1 MKIPSKIFISLFICL
16 TMMGYSSSVSAQGTK
31 IGYVDTPRLMKEAPQ
46 VIASQKML
54 EEEFSERQQMLKSYQ
69 QEIADLEADIQ
80 KNSLIM
86 SSDEQSQKERRLREL
101 QRLLKRGSE
110 EYREDVSLR
119 RNEELTKVQI
129 IVREA
134 VMTVAVAEGYNL
146 IVEFPVYASPEVN
159 ITNKVL
165 DQLSKQR

>member
-1 MKIPSKIFISLFICL
+1 
-16 TMMGYSSSVSAQGTK
+16 
-31 IGYVDTPRLMKEAPQ
+31 
-46 VIASQKML
+46 
-54 EEEFSERQQMLKSYQ
+54 
-69 QEIADLEADIQ
+69 
-80 KNSLIM
+80 M

-159 ITNKVL
+159 ITNKGPRSIVEATL
-165 DQLSKQR
+165 NNRSVYSHPVVPDKDINK